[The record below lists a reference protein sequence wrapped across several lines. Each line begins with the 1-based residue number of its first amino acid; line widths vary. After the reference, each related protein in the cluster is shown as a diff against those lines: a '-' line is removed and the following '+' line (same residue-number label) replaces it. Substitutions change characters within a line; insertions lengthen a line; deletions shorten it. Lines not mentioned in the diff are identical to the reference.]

1 MDYEGSYDK
10 GRRWEENDQEEFEEE
25 ELRRIEKTMNDNDG
39 DEMNVDK
46 AK

>member
-1 MDYEGSYDK
+1 MDYERSYDK
-10 GRRWEENDQEEFEEE
+10 DRRWEENDQEEFEK
-25 ELRRIEKTMNDNDG
+25 ELRRIEKTMNDNNG

>member
-1 MDYEGSYDK
+1 MDYERSYDK
-10 GRRWEENDQEEFEEE
+10 DGRWEENDQEEIEE
-25 ELRRIEKTMNDNDG
+25 ELRRIEKTMKDNDE

>member
-1 MDYEGSYDK
+1 MNYERSYDK
-10 GRRWEENDQEEFEEE
+10 DGRWEENDQEEIEE
-25 ELRRIEKTMNDNDG
+25 ELRRIEKTMKDNDE

>member
-1 MDYEGSYDK
+1 MDYERSYDK
-10 GRRWEENDQEEFEEE
+10 EGRWEENDQEEFEEE
-25 ELRRIEKTMNDNDG
+25 LRRIEKTMKDNDG